1 MANYDLVVS
10 SNFQPFSFERYIQ
23 PYQLYAEA
31 YEKRQEAYDKLAED
45 SSKWGEQLDP
55 SSQAYDMW
63 KSFQDEL
70 NQATT
75 SLQREGLTAKNR
87 PMFSN
92 VRKNYSKNIGAI
104 AEADKRMQAQLA
116 LRQQM
121 QAKDNSIEYK
131 NNLNI
136 DDFLHGKSGN
146 NESLSG
152 ATMRAETADMASKL
166 GQSIYSNPSFSKVMG
181 GSYWQIAQANGY
193 SPDVLGYI
201 RSGEWQNLAHGKN
214 ASDADNKLYND
225 IKQVADLYTSQINRT
240 KGYSQDAQAR
250 LGEQI
255 FQGLYSGL
263 EKPKY
268 DFQRNLDYMSAA
280 ERDASA
286 RGWRGLELEKASQDE
301 KAREFNLTLS
311 TKLKGKSESETQKVE
326 RIKTPIAVATYYT
339 GDEERTKKVAGQYY
353 QIPIEDGTYNI
364 NKVFESTPILKTYE
378 QLDKEEKEQADKQI
392 KGDNKDAYRYYVGRL
407 EGHVH
412 GVVVE
417 PKAPVN
423 TGKEKINEDAY

>member
-1 MANYDLVVS
+1 MNLNLVVNS
-10 SNFQPFSFERYIQ
+10 KFKPFSFQELLQ
-23 PYQLYAEA
+23 PALMATEA
-31 YEKRQEAYDKLAED
+31 HEKRQEQYDKLMED

-55 SSQAYDMW
+55 SSQAYGMW
-63 KSFQDEL
+63 KSFQDEIT
-70 NQATT
+70 QAAD
-75 SLQREGLTAKNR
+75 SLSSQGLTINNR
-87 PMFSN
+87 KALSN
-92 VRKNYSKNIGAI
+92 VRKSYGEKIKAI
-104 AEADKRMQAQLA
+104 EEADKRMQAQA
-116 LRQQM
+116 TLRQQM
-121 QAKDNSIEYK
+121 YAKDNSIEYK

-268 DFQRNLDYMSAA
+268 DFQRNMDYMSAA
-280 ERDASA
+280 ERDASN
-286 RGWRGLELEKASQDE
+286 RGWESIELEKEAQRE
-301 KAREFNLTLS
+301 RAKEFNLTLS